1 MTLENTMQ
9 PQNKQQYSEFQMHDP
24 NSQVGS
30 NIFCF
35 QQKNSDFNLK

>member
-24 NSQVGS
+24 NSQADQIYFV
-30 NIFCF
+30 
-35 QQKNSDFNLK
+35 FNRKFRL